1 VFFDTTRGGHML
13 DVDARLIRNRKVEGA
28 PIPLSRLARLP
39 EIGGKSQRMSSWFPV
54 ANPRIFRRAAGDM
67 WLDALS
73 TAVPPEHHKS
83 PSYVIYQRLELPTGK
98 PSKR

>member
-1 VFFDTTRGGHML
+1 ML

-39 EIGGKSQRMSSWFPV
+39 ETGGKSQRMSSWFPV

-67 WLDALS
+67 WLDFYRRRYRPS
-73 TAVPPEHHKS
+73 TTN
-83 PSYVIYQRLELPTGK
+83 LPTMLFT
-98 PSKR
+98 SDLI

>member
-1 VFFDTTRGGHML
+1 ML

-39 EIGGKSQRMSSWFPV
+39 ETGGKSQRMSSWFPV

-67 WLDALS
+67 WLDVLS

-83 PSYVIYQRLELPTGK
+83 PNYVIYQRFDLTK
-98 PSKR
+98 FVSKSSR